1 MASDLNGR
9 PLTADM
15 VQKQADAGQRD
26 VSIEIFPGLDALYRT
41 KDSIGASTLIR
52 SIDKDPS
59 EFLNWVHWNNASL
72 FTSATSVRRG
82 TTTLLQADR
91 AMMGRFLNTAHRS
104 TYWTQHLTALAA
116 STANAVPLEG
126 RIFPS
131 YPHYLRRSAPS
142 GFGSVVE
149 KLAELSGTNKAT
161 TREEFLQPL
170 NALLSDDSP
179 LGDSSDI
186 QLSIELGI
194 SAEEHLALAG
204 LAKSRRSSK
213 ALIKTYEEAEHQ
225 HRTANRPEPDKQVV
239 TKQPTPVSEVNNTM
253 LEAEQQ
259 EETNGQPPG
268 QTKLF

>member
-1 MASDLNGR
+1 MYKR
-9 PLTADM
+9 Q

-131 YPHYLRRSAPS
+131 YPHYLP
-142 GFGSVVE
+142 
-149 KLAELSGTNKAT
+149 
-161 TREEFLQPL
+161 EE
-170 NALLSDDSP
+170 DS
-179 LGDSSDI
+179 L
-186 QLSIELGI
+186 
-194 SAEEHLALAG
+194 LAG
-204 LAKSRRSSK
+204 ESLEQASLLLRSGMHSGM
-213 ALIKTYEEAEHQ
+213 AGSH
-225 HRTANRPEPDKQVV
+225 
-239 TKQPTPVSEVNNTM
+239 
-253 LEAEQQ
+253 
-259 EETNGQPPG
+259 
-268 QTKLF
+268 